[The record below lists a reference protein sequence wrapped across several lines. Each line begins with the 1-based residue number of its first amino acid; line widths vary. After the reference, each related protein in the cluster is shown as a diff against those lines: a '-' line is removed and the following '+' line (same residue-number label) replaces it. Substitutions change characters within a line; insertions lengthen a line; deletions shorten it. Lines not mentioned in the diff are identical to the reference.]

1 MKEFKGVPVVWL
13 GTVLGNSTTDEFE
26 KYFKEELDFN
36 VKYIE
41 EFNMIDGQFKDLTCL
56 VFEISME
63 DVGRFAMFRL
73 RTSDMKWM
81 DDWIDNRGLEIPMD
95 ILKKYA
101 DKEQLTTIIAEA
113 EIC

>member
-1 MKEFKGVPVVWL
+1 MTEFKGVPVVWL
-13 GTVLGNSTTDEFE
+13 GTVLGDSTTDDFE
-26 KYFKEELDFN
+26 QYFKDELDYN

-41 EFNMIDGQFKDLTCL
+41 EFTMTSGYFKDLTCL
-56 VFEISME
+56 VFEVSME

-81 DDWIDNRGLEIPMD
+81 DDWIDNRGMEIPMD

-101 DKEQLTTIIAEA
+101 DKEQLDTILEEA